1 MGDQVE
7 GKMVIL
13 LLTLTLLVGSVCGD
27 DPELG
32 SPPPPNA
39 RPRLRPLPH
48 PFLSPPAPR
57 CQPPP
62 LPPPK
67 PKPPPQP
74 KPPPHPQ
81 PPPPPKPKPKPRK
94 AICKLKEFPLCYLS
108 VHTCPNECPER
119 CAVDCA
125 ACKPVCICNMPGAVC
140 QDPRFVGGDGVT
152 FYFHGK
158 KDHDFCLSTAI
169 LFGPHHLFIGAQK
182 VAKWDDSLDHLSVTF
197 DGHLVHLPLS
207 EGSEWRG
214 QACHNLTLTRTS
226 RTNGVVAELI
236 GKFKITANVVPIT
249 MEESMIHGYN
259 ITDEDCFAHLDLGF
273 KFYGLSGN
281 VSGVLG
287 QTYREGYRT
296 RVRMGAA
303 MPIMGGDSEFATTN
317 LFAADC
323 AVARFES
330 GNATGGDIWAEDH
343 E

>member
-1 MGDQVE
+1 
-7 GKMVIL
+7 
-13 LLTLTLLVGSVCGD
+13 
-27 DPELG
+27 
-32 SPPPPNA
+32 
-39 RPRLRPLPH
+39 
-48 PFLSPPAPR
+48 
-57 CQPPP
+57 
-62 LPPPK
+62 
-67 PKPPPQP
+67 
-74 KPPPHPQ
+74 
-81 PPPPPKPKPKPRK
+81 
-94 AICKLKEFPLCYLS
+94 
-108 VHTCPNECPER
+108 
-119 CAVDCA
+119 
-125 ACKPVCICNMPGAVC
+125 MPGAVC

-158 KDHDFCLSTAI
+158 KDHDFCLVSDPDLHINAHFIGKTRPSMKRDFTWVQSTAI